1 MVNEHEDWAYLIT
14 ITPFECCLYLV
25 QMAILIDC
33 VREEMRM
40 ENCQR
45 ISRGNQVIQAQKNSC
60 HSTAF
65 WNDGPLELV
74 GLVLRPPKGGPPSL
88 PEYGDA
94 VILSL

>member
-1 MVNEHEDWAYLIT
+1 MVNELEGWGYLIT

-45 ISRGNQVIQAQKNSC
+45 ISRGNQVIQAQNNSC

-65 WNDGPLELV
+65 WNDGSLELV
-74 GLVLRPPKGGPPSL
+74 GLVLRPPTGGPPSL

-94 VILSL
+94 VILSS